1 MGLIEH
7 ELQEGVA
14 VVRFNSPP
22 VNALSQAFFEEL
34 ARVVAWLEGT
44 AGIRA
49 ALFTSAFPGVFMAGA
64 DLTEFQPAGGAG
76 APDAERLRA
85 RVWET
90 IGMYHDLFGRIEALP
105 YPTVAAING
114 HALGGGCEFS
124 LACDF
129 RLMVDDGR
137 SEIGL
142 PEVRLGL
149 FPGGGGT
156 QRLPRLIGE
165 ARAKE
170 LILRG
175 WRLKAPEARQIG
187 LVTDLYP
194 AETFADQALDFTR
207 RLALQATQALAFA
220 KRNVHRS
227 LEVPLSEGLK
237 GEQEDFAAVVVT
249 EDARE
254 GIQAFFEG
262 RKANFRGR

>member
-1 MGLIEH
+1 MALIEL
-7 ELQEGVA
+7 EQQEGLA

-22 VNALSQAFFEEL
+22 VNALSQALFDEL
-34 ARVVAWLEGT
+34 GQVVERLET
-44 AGIRA
+44 AEGIRA
-49 ALFTSAFPGVFMAGA
+49 AVFTSAVPGIFMAGA
-64 DLTEFQPAGGAG
+64 DLSEFLALAGGEAQ
-76 APDAERLRA
+76 AVERAQATLA
-85 RVWET
+85 L
-90 IGMYHDLFGRIEALP
+90 YHDLFSRIEALP

-114 HALGGGCEFS
+114 HALGGGCEFV

-129 RLMVDDGR
+129 RVMVDDGQ

-175 WRLKAPEARQIG
+175 WRLKAPEAQAIG
-187 LVTDLYP
+187 LVNDTYP
-194 AETFADQALDFTR
+194 EAEFAEKALDLGQ
-207 RLALQATQALAFA
+207 RLARQATAALGLA
-220 KRNVHRS
+220 KRNIQRS
-227 LEVPLSEGLK
+227 LDLPLAEGLK
-237 GEQEDFAAVVVT
+237 AEGEDFLRVLAT

-262 RKANFRGR
+262 RKAQFQGR

>member
-1 MGLIEH
+1 MALIEFEH
-7 ELQEGVA
+7 EAGLA

-22 VNALSQAFFEEL
+22 VNALSQALFQEL
-34 ARVVAWLEGT
+34 AQVVERLET
-44 AGIRA
+44 TEGIRA
-49 ALFTSAFPGVFMAGA
+49 ALFTSALPGIFMAGA
-64 DLTEFQPAGGAG
+64 DLSEFLSLIGEGTQASDQA
-76 APDAERLRA
+76 RA
-85 RVWET
+85 AL
-90 IGMYHDLFGRIEALP
+90 GLFHDLFSRIEDLP

-114 HALGGGCEFS
+114 HALGGGCEFV

-129 RLMVDDGR
+129 RVMVDDGR

-165 ARAKE
+165 AKAKE

-175 WRLKAPEARQIG
+175 WRLKAPEARAIG
-187 LVTDLYP
+187 LVNDAYP
-194 AETFADQALDFTR
+194 EAEFAEKALDLGR
-207 RLALQATQALAFA
+207 RLARQATVALGLA
-220 KRNVHRS
+220 KRNIHRS
-227 LEVPLSEGLK
+227 RELPLADGLK
-237 GEQEDFAAVVVT
+237 AEGEDFLRVLAT

-262 RKANFRGR
+262 RKAEFRGR